1 MMNDEKIQSIV
12 LEAISQVEQTS
23 NPAKYAEFNYNVYE
37 IAYKAVEIA
46 LEVNLKS
53 FLKHKYN
60 MWKERLLSGN
70 DSMKIKISGLE
81 EIYEDLFGEAI

>member
-1 MMNDEKIQSIV
+1 MNDEKIQSIV

-46 LEVNLKS
+46 LKQET
-53 FLKHKYN
+53 
-60 MWKERLLSGN
+60 
-70 DSMKIKISGLE
+70 
-81 EIYEDLFGEAI
+81 